1 MNILFLTLVNIIGF
15 EEKQN
20 IYADLCRELVQRGHN
35 VQIVCP
41 DESGTDT
48 RLVPYGDKSGI
59 LHVKTGQVQKTNIIR
74 KGITTVF
81 LGSMFKKA
89 IRKHLKGSHYDL
101 VMYST
106 PPITLVN
113 IVKYI
118 KKRDGAKTYLL
129 LKDIFPQNAVD
140 LGMMSKTGV
149 KAPIYRYFRGLE
161 RKLYALSDQ
170 IGCMSQ
176 ANVDYIKRHE
186 PQIPQYKIHVCP
198 NAFEPQAIAMSMEQ
212 KIAIRQKYD
221 LPVDKK
227 LFIYGGNLGKPQ
239 AVPYIIDCMKAV
251 AQRDDCFFVV
261 CGNGT
266 ERPKLEAY
274 IAESKQGNLKLI
286 PGLPREEYEDFV
298 GCGDVGLIFL
308 DHRFT
313 IPNFPSRLLSYM
325 QKSMPI
331 IACTDP
337 NTDVGK
343 VVSEGGFGWW
353 CESNDPVAFV
363 GCVEQALS
371 ADLPRMGETSF
382 AYLNEHYNV
391 RKIATEILDR
401 SSGVMV

>member
-1 MNILFLTLVNIIGF
+1 MNILFLTLVNIVGL

-20 IYADLCRELVQRGHN
+20 IYADLCRELVHRGHK
-35 VQIVCP
+35 VHIVCP
-41 DESGTDT
+41 DESGEDT
-48 RLVPYGDKSGI
+48 RFAPYRDGSGI
-59 LHVKTGQVQKTNIIR
+59 LHVKTGRVQKTNIIR
-74 KGITTVF
+74 KGITTIL
-81 LGSMFKKA
+81 LGSIFKKA
-89 IRKHLKGSHYDL
+89 IRKHLKGNHYDL

-140 LGMMSKTGV
+140 LGMMSKSGI
-149 KAPIYRYFRGLE
+149 KAPIYRYFRRME
-161 RKLYALSDQ
+161 RKLYGLSDL

-176 ANVDYIKRHE
+176 ANVDYIKAHE
-186 PQIPQYKIHVCP
+186 PQISQEKLHISP
-198 NAFEPQAIAMSMEQ
+198 NAFEPQQIILSAEQ
-212 KIAIRQKYD
+212 KNAIRQKYD
-221 LPVDKK
+221 LPTHKK
-227 LFIYGGNLGKPQ
+227 LFIYGGNLGRPQ

-251 AQRDDCFFVV
+251 AQKENCYFVI
-261 CGNGT
+261 CGTGT
-266 ERPKLEAY
+266 EYSTLESY
-274 IAESKQGNLKLI
+274 VEESKQENLKLI
-286 PGLPREEYEDFV
+286 PGLPRKDYEEFV

-337 NTDVGK
+337 NTDVGQ
-343 VVSEGGFGWW
+343 VITEGGFGWW
-353 CESNDPVAFV
+353 CESNDPQAFV
-363 GCVEQALS
+363 NCVNSALT
-371 ADLPRMGETSF
+371 ADLPQMGASGF

-391 RKIATEILDR
+391 EKVADMILDK
-401 SSGVMV
+401 STGVME